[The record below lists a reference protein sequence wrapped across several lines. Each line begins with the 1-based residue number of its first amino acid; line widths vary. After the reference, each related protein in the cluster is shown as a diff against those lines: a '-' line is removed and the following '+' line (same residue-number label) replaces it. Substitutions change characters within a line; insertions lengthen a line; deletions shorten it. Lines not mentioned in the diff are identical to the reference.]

1 MKNKVG
7 REIPNEI
14 AGRKLKPF
22 KGAFAT
28 QPDRKHKATRIKFH
42 DPRRS
47 KVLRSIR
54 EVIKKVGLKD
64 GDTISFHHHL
74 RNGDAVVNM
83 VLDTI
88 AKMGIKD
95 IRLASTAL
103 FPVHEKVI
111 QHIKNGVVTRIEGSM
126 NGPVGE
132 SVSQGGKLKEPAIL
146 RSHGGR
152 ARAVASGELDI
163 NVAFIAAPIC
173 DDYGNCNGRYGKSA
187 FGAMGYAYTDTVYA
201 DYTVVITDNLQ
212 PYPVTPPIVQ
222 QTFVDYIVTVDSIGD
237 PSGIQTG
244 TLRITRS
251 PARLKIAR
259 TAVKVLEAAGALKN
273 GFSVQAG
280 AGGISLAATKFLHEY
295 LKKHGIV
302 GSFVMGGTTRYVVD
316 MLEEG
321 TMMKILDGQTFDLA
335 AIESLRRNP
344 MHVEINNTF
353 YADIHSGG
361 CAVDKLDAAFLG
373 GTEIDLDFNV
383 NVNTHSDG
391 KLLHGIG
398 GHQDVAAGAGITM
411 ILMPTMRGRIP
422 TIRREVTTVTTP
434 GETVDVLV
442 TERGV
447 AVNPRR
453 EDLIEDL
460 KGKVPL
466 VDIEELYKRVTRFC
480 KEPKPPKLGD
490 EIVAIIE
497 YRDGT
502 VIDVVRNVKD

>member
-42 DPRRS
+42 DPKES
-47 KVLRSIR
+47 KVLKSLR
-54 EVIKKVGLKD
+54 EAIEKVGLKD

-74 RNGDAVVNM
+74 RNGDYVVNM

-95 IRLASTAL
+95 IKLAGTAL
-103 FPVHEKVI
+103 FPIHEKII
-111 QHIKNGVVTRIEGSM
+111 QHIKSGVVTRIESSM

-132 SVSQGGKLKEPAIL
+132 FVSQGGKLAEPAVL

-152 ARAVASGELDI
+152 ARAVASGEVDI

-201 DYTVVITDNLQ
+201 DYTVIITDNLQ

-259 TAVKVLEAAGALKN
+259 TAVKVLEAAGVLKN

-466 VDIEELYKRVTRFC
+466 VDIEDLYKRVTRFC

-502 VIDVVRNVKD
+502 VIDVVRSVKD

>member
-28 QPDRKHKATRIKFH
+28 KPDRKHKATRIKFH
-42 DPRRS
+42 DPKES
-47 KVLRSIR
+47 KVLKSLR
-54 EVIKKVGLKD
+54 EAIEKVGLKD

-74 RNGDAVVNM
+74 RNGDYVVNM

-95 IRLASTAL
+95 IKLAGTAL
-103 FPVHEKVI
+103 FPIHEKVI
-111 QHIKNGVVTRIEGSM
+111 QHIKSGVVTRIESSM

-132 SVSQGGKLKEPAIL
+132 FVSQGGKLAEPAVL

-152 ARAVASGELDI
+152 ARAVASGEVDI

-201 DYTVVITDNLQ
+201 DYTVIITDNLQ

-259 TAVKVLEAAGALKN
+259 TAVKVLEAAGVLRN

-280 AGGISLAATKFLHEY
+280 AGGISLAATRFLHEY

-321 TMMKILDGQTFDLA
+321 TMMKILDGQTFDLT

>member
-1 MKNKVG
+1 
-7 REIPNEI
+7 
-14 AGRKLKPF
+14 
-22 KGAFAT
+22 
-28 QPDRKHKATRIKFH
+28 
-42 DPRRS
+42 
-47 KVLRSIR
+47 
-54 EVIKKVGLKD
+54 
-64 GDTISFHHHL
+64 
-74 RNGDAVVNM
+74 
-83 VLDTI
+83 
-88 AKMGIKD
+88 
-95 IRLASTAL
+95 
-103 FPVHEKVI
+103 
-111 QHIKNGVVTRIEGSM
+111 
-126 NGPVGE
+126 
-132 SVSQGGKLKEPAIL
+132 
-146 RSHGGR
+146 
-152 ARAVASGELDI
+152 
-163 NVAFIAAPIC
+163 C

-201 DYTVVITDNLQ
+201 EHTVVITDNIQ

-222 QTFVDYIVTVDSIGD
+222 QTFVDYIVKVDSIGD

-259 TAVKVLEAAGALKN
+259 EAINVLAAAGILKN
-273 GFSVQAG
+273 GVSIQAG
-280 AGGISLAATKFLHEY
+280 AGGISLAATKFVHEY
-295 LKKHGIV
+295 MKKHGMV
-302 GSFVMGGTTRYVVD
+302 GSFVMGGTTKYVVD
-316 MLEEG
+316 MLREG

-335 AIESLRRNP
+335 AIESLRTNP

-373 GTEIDLDFNV
+373 GTEIDINFNV

-398 GHQDVAAGAGITM
+398 GHQDVAAGAGVTIL
-411 ILMPTMRGRIP
+411 LMPTVRGRIP
-422 TIRREVTTVTTP
+422 TIRKEVTTVTTP

-466 VDIEELYKRVTRFC
+466 VDIEDLYKRVRRFC
-480 KEPKPPKLGD
+480 KEPREPELGD

-502 VIDVVRNVKD
+502 VIDVVRAVKS

>member
-1 MKNKVG
+1 MINAVG
-7 REIPNEI
+7 REIPSEL
-14 AGRKLKPF
+14 AGRKLKPYRGPF
-22 KGAFAT
+22 STPPSGR
-28 QPDRKHKATRIKFH
+28 RKAPRLKFH
-42 DPRRS
+42 HPRKG
-47 KVLRSIR
+47 KVLKSIR
-54 EVIKKVGLKD
+54 EAIKKVGLKD

-83 VLDTI
+83 VIDVI
-88 AKMGIKD
+88 AKMGIKN
-95 IRLASTAL
+95 IKLAPTAL
-103 FPVHEKVI
+103 FPVHEEII

-132 SVSQGGKLKEPAIL
+132 FVSHGGKLSEPAVL

-152 ARAVASGELDI
+152 ARAAASGELDLD
-163 NVAFIAAPIC
+163 VAFIAAPVC

-201 DYTVVITDNLQ
+201 ENTIVITDNVQ
-212 PYPVTPPIVQ
+212 PYPVTPAIVQ
-222 QTFVDYIVTVDSIGD
+222 QTFVDYIVKVNSIGD

-251 PARLKIAR
+251 PARLKMAR
-259 TAVKVLEAAGALKN
+259 DAVRVLEAAGVLKN
-273 GFSVQAG
+273 GISIQAG
-280 AGGISLAATKFLHEY
+280 AGGISLAATKFVHEY
-295 LKKHGIV
+295 MKKHGIV
-302 GSFVMGGTTRYVVD
+302 GSFVMGGTTKYVVD

-321 TMMKILDGQTFDLA
+321 TMKKVLDGQTFDLA
-335 AIESLRRNP
+335 AIDSLRRNP

-373 GTEIDLDFNV
+373 GTEIDFDFNV

-391 KLLHGIG
+391 FLLHGIG
-398 GHQDVAAGAGITM
+398 GHQDVAAGAGIT
-411 ILMPTMRGRIP
+411 IVLMPTTRGRIP
-422 TIRREVTTVTTP
+422 TIRKEVTTVTTP
-434 GETVDVLV
+434 GETVDVLI
-442 TERGV
+442 TERGI
-447 AVNPRR
+447 AINPRR

-460 KGKVPL
+460 KGKVHI
-466 VDIEELYKRVTRFC
+466 VEIEDIYRRVKGFC

-502 VIDVVRNVKD
+502 VIDVVRNVKN

>member
-28 QPDRKHKATRIKFH
+28 QPDRKHKATKIKFH
-42 DPRRS
+42 DPKES
-47 KVLRSIR
+47 KVLKSLR
-54 EVIKKVGLKD
+54 EAIKKVGLKD

-74 RNGDAVVNM
+74 RNGDYVVNM

-95 IRLASTAL
+95 IKLAGTAL
-103 FPVHEKVI
+103 FPVHEKII
-111 QHIKNGVVTRIEGSM
+111 QHIKSGVVTRIESSM

-132 SVSQGGKLKEPAIL
+132 FVSQGGKLAEPAVL

-152 ARAVASGELDI
+152 ARAVASGEIDI
-163 NVAFIAAPIC
+163 DVAFIAAPTC
-173 DDYGNCNGRYGKSA
+173 DEYGNCNGRYGKSA

-222 QTFVDYIVTVDSIGD
+222 QTFVDYVVTVDSIGD

-321 TMMKILDGQTFDLA
+321 TMMKILDVQSFDLA
-335 AIESLRRNP
+335 AIESLRKNP

-411 ILMPTMRGRIP
+411 ILMPTVRGRIP
-422 TIRREVTTVTTP
+422 TIRKEVTTVTTP

-466 VDIEELYKRVTRFC
+466 VDIEDLYKRVTRFC

-502 VIDVVRNVKD
+502 VIDVVRNVKS

>member
-7 REIPNEI
+7 REIPSEI
-14 AGRKLKPF
+14 CGRKLKPYR
-22 KGAFAT
+22 GAFAT
-28 QPDRKHKATRIKFH
+28 KPDRKHKATRIKFH
-42 DPRRS
+42 DPRRG

-54 EVIKKVGLKD
+54 EAIKKVGLKD

-132 SVSQGGKLKEPAIL
+132 FVSQGGKLKEPAIL

-222 QTFVDYIVTVDSIGD
+222 QTFVDYVVEVESIGD

-259 TAVKVLEAAGALKN
+259 NAVKVLEAAGVLKN

-302 GSFVMGGTTRYVVD
+302 GSFVMGGTTKYVID

-335 AIESLRRNP
+335 AIESLRKNP

-422 TIRREVTTVTTP
+422 TIRKEVTTVTTP

-442 TERGV
+442 TERGI

-502 VIDVVRNVKD
+502 VIDVVRNVKS

>member
-42 DPRRS
+42 DPKKS
-47 KVLRSIR
+47 KVLKSLREAIR
-54 EVIKKVGLKD
+54 KVGLKD

-74 RNGDAVVNM
+74 RNGDYVVNM

-95 IRLASTAL
+95 IKLAGTAL
-103 FPVHEKVI
+103 FPVHEKII
-111 QHIKNGVVTRIEGSM
+111 QHIKSGVVTRIESSM

-132 SVSQGGKLKEPAIL
+132 FVSQGGKLAEPAVL

-152 ARAVASGELDI
+152 ARAVASGEIDI
-163 NVAFIAAPIC
+163 DVAFIAAPIC

-222 QTFVDYIVTVDSIGD
+222 QTFVDYVVTVDSIGD

-302 GSFVMGGTTRYVVD
+302 GSFVMGGTTKYVVD

-335 AIESLRRNP
+335 AIESLRKNP

-411 ILMPTMRGRIP
+411 ILMPTVRGRIP
-422 TIRREVTTVTTP
+422 TIRKEVTTVTTP

-502 VIDVVRNVKD
+502 VIDVVRNVKT

>member
-1 MKNKVG
+1 MINAAG
-7 REIPNEI
+7 RETPSEL
-14 AGRKLKPF
+14 AGRKLKPYRGPF
-22 KGAFAT
+22 STRPSGR
-28 QPDRKHKATRIKFH
+28 RKAPRIKFH
-42 DPRRS
+42 DPRKS
-47 KVLRSIR
+47 KVLKSIR
-54 EVIKKVGLKD
+54 EAIKKVGLKD

-74 RNGDAVVNM
+74 RNGDHVVNM

-88 AKMGIKD
+88 ARMGIKD
-95 IRLASTAL
+95 IRLAPTAL

-126 NGPVGE
+126 NGPVGAF
-132 SVSQGGKLKEPAIL
+132 VSEGGKLKEPAIL

-163 NVAFIAAPIC
+163 DVAFIAAPIC

-201 DYTVVITDNLQ
+201 EHTVVITDNIQ

-222 QTFVDYIVTVDSIGD
+222 QTFVDYIVKVNSIGD

-259 TAVKVLEAAGALKN
+259 EAVNVLAAAGILRN
-273 GFSVQAG
+273 GVSIQAG
-280 AGGISLAATKFLHEY
+280 AGGISLAATKFVHEY
-295 LKKHGIV
+295 MKKHGIV
-302 GSFVMGGTTRYVVD
+302 GSFVMGGTTKYVVD
-316 MLEEG
+316 MLREG
-321 TMMKILDGQTFDLA
+321 TMMKILDVQSFDLA
-335 AIESLRRNP
+335 AIESLRTNP

-373 GTEIDLDFNV
+373 GTEIDINFNV

-398 GHQDVAAGAGITM
+398 GHQDVAAGADITM
-411 ILMPTMRGRIP
+411 ILMPTIRGRIP
-422 TIRREVTTVTTP
+422 TIRKEVTTITTP

-442 TERGV
+442 TERGI

-466 VDIEELYKRVTRFC
+466 VDIEDLYKRVRRFC
-480 KEPKPPKLGD
+480 REPKEPKLGD
-490 EIVAIIE
+490 EIVAVIE

-502 VIDVVRNVKD
+502 VIDVVRAVKS

>member
-42 DPRRS
+42 DPKNS
-47 KVLRSIR
+47 KVLKSLR
-54 EVIKKVGLKD
+54 EAIKKVGLKD

-74 RNGDAVVNM
+74 RNGDYVVNM

-95 IRLASTAL
+95 IKLAGTAL
-103 FPVHEKVI
+103 FPVHEKII
-111 QHIKNGVVTRIEGSM
+111 QHIENGVVTRIESSM

-132 SVSQGGKLKEPAIL
+132 FVSQGGKLAEPAVL

-152 ARAVASGELDI
+152 ARAVASGEIDI
-163 NVAFIAAPIC
+163 DVAFIAAPIC

-201 DYTVVITDNLQ
+201 DHTVVITDNLQ
-212 PYPVTPPIVQ
+212 PYPVTPPIIQ
-222 QTFVDYIVTVDSIGD
+222 QTFVDYVVTMDSIGD

-259 TAVKVLEAAGALKN
+259 TAVKVLEAAGVLKN

-321 TMMKILDGQTFDLA
+321 TMMKILDVQSFDLA
-335 AIESLRRNP
+335 AIESLRKNP

-411 ILMPTMRGRIP
+411 ILMPTVRGRIP
-422 TIRREVTTVTTP
+422 TIRKEVTTITTP

>member
-42 DPRRS
+42 DPRKS
-47 KVLRSIR
+47 KVLKSLREAIR
-54 EVIKKVGLKD
+54 KVGLKD

-74 RNGDAVVNM
+74 RNGDYVVNM

-95 IRLASTAL
+95 IKLAGTAL
-103 FPVHEKVI
+103 FPVHEKII
-111 QHIKNGVVTRIEGSM
+111 QRIKSGVVTRIESSM

-132 SVSQGGKLKEPAIL
+132 FVSQGGKLAEPAVL

-152 ARAVASGELDI
+152 ARAVASGEIDI
-163 NVAFIAAPIC
+163 DVAFIAAPIC

-222 QTFVDYIVTVDSIGD
+222 QTFVDYVVTVDSIGD

-259 TAVKVLEAAGALKN
+259 TAVKVLEAAGVLKN

-335 AIESLRRNP
+335 AIESLRKNP

-411 ILMPTMRGRIP
+411 ILMPTVRGRIP
-422 TIRREVTTVTTP
+422 TIRKEVTTVTTP